1 MRSASLDLPSGRV
14 RMVAGDLG
22 SFVRIARKR
31 RRLTLKE
38 LSLRART
45 TITTLRKVENGDLSV
60 ATGTVLSI
68 LWALDLIDIV
78 GKVFDPALDL
88 AGLVQENQRLPHR
101 IRKKNDLED
110 F

>member
-1 MRSASLDLPSGRV
+1 MRSASLDLPSARV
-14 RMVAGDLG
+14 RMVASDLG
-22 SFVRIARKR
+22 NFVRIARKR

-45 TITTLRKVENGDLSV
+45 TVTTLRKVENGDLSV
-60 ATGTVLSI
+60 AAGTVFSI

-78 GKVFDPALDL
+78 GKVFDPTLDC
-88 AGLVQENQRLPHR
+88 AGLAQENRRLPKR